1 MMEQNKGLECQVTL
15 TLQSNLEPETVMHYS
30 NDKNINIYKI
40 FTDIYH
46 REYVQVNLK
55 DFVAGLEVIPD
66 QKDG

>member
-1 MMEQNKGLECQVTL
+1 MIEQNKGLECQVTL

-30 NDKNINIYKI
+30 NDKNLNIYKI
-40 FTDIYH
+40 FTDKYH
-46 REYVQVNLK
+46 REYVQVK